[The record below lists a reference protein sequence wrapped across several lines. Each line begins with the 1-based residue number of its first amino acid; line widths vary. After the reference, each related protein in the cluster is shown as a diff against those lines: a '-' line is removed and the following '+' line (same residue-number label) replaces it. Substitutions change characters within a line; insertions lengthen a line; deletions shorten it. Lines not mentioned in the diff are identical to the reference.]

1 MLFRMEVIEHK
12 RLRPFGRAVP
22 LYANDMLP
30 IVVLLILVVLGT
42 ALWLASGTYTRTAT
56 VPGWVVPDGP
66 AARIPPAQRGMLVAL
81 DVREGQRV
89 RRGDRPGTVEI
100 QSANALGADPP
111 AGPPD
116 QERRGPGR
124 EGGVPTGYI

>member
-1 MLFRMEVIEHK
+1 MLFRMEVLEHK

-66 AARIPPAQRGMLVAL
+66 APRITPAPRGVMATGRAPCREVGWQYWEMWLVGESL
-81 DVREGQRV
+81 KK
-89 RRGDRPGTVEI
+89 
-100 QSANALGADPP
+100 
-111 AGPPD
+111 
-116 QERRGPGR
+116 
-124 EGGVPTGYI
+124 

>member
-1 MLFRMEVIEHK
+1 
-12 RLRPFGRAVP
+12 
-22 LYANDMLP
+22 MLP

-66 AARIPPAQRGMLVAL
+66 AARITPAQRGMLVAL

-89 RRGDRPGTVEI
+89 RRGDRLGTVEI
-100 QSANALGADPP
+100 QSANALSSE
-111 AGPPD
+111 
-116 QERRGPGR
+116 ERRVGNECVSTCRSRRSP
-124 EGGVPTGYI
+124 YN

>member
-1 MLFRMEVIEHK
+1 MIFLVFFSSRRRHTRCALVTGVQTGALPIS
-12 RLRPFGRAVP
+12 

-56 VPGWVVPDGP
+56 VPGWFVPDGP
-66 AARIPPAQRGMLVAL
+66 AARITPAQRGMLVAL

-89 RRGDRPGTVEI
+89 RRGDR
-100 QSANALGADPP
+100 LG
-111 AGPPD
+111 
-116 QERRGPGR
+116 QLGR
-124 EGGVPTGYI
+124 AHV